1 MRFARQA
8 TFAVAVMLL
17 VVSSALPADAPPPVH
32 LQRYC
37 MGTMFDIVAYHS
49 PRSEAVQAVERA
61 MSEILR
67 LDQVLSDYKADSDL
81 SKLNREGSRGFISVE
96 ASLYEVIE
104 QSLMVS
110 RRSNGAFDVTI
121 APLLKAWKQAKL
133 EGRPPST
140 AEIASARRCVGY
152 DKIETSSPDRIRFRA
167 DCVEIDLGG
176 IGKGY
181 AVERAIALL
190 KAAGISS
197 ALVNGGGSSVA
208 SIGAPP
214 GAEGWPVRLGESA
227 SGGTTLL
234 LRDRAL
240 STSQQNLVAFQSA
253 PGAFGEILDPHSAA
267 PAGAIA
273 AVTVVADSASIADA
287 LSTTLV
293 IVPFADAEG
302 ILAQFGDVSAVWVGP
317 TGELTK
323 SYRPSG
329 LHMSDAH

>member
-1 MRFARQA
+1 MRFGRAA
-8 TFAVAVMLL
+8 TFAVVVMLL
-17 VVSSALPADAPPPVH
+17 VVASALPADTPSPVH

-49 PRSEAVQAVERA
+49 SRAEALPAVERA
-61 MSEILR
+61 MSEIVR

-81 SKLNREGSRGFISVE
+81 SKLNREGSRGFMSVE
-96 ASLYEVIE
+96 PSLYEVIE
-104 QSLMVS
+104 QSLIVS

-121 APLLKAWKQAKL
+121 APLLKAWKKAKL
-133 EGRPPST
+133 DGRPPSD
-140 AEIASARRCVGY
+140 AEIAAARRCVGY
-152 DKIETSSPDRIRFRA
+152 EKIETTGPDRIRFRA

-181 AVERAIALL
+181 AVDRAIAVL

-197 ALVNGGGSSVA
+197 ALVNGGGSSIA

-214 GAEGWPVRLGESA
+214 GAQGWAVRLGESA
-227 SGGTTLL
+227 SGSTTLL

-253 PGAFGEILDPHSAA
+253 PGEFGEILDPHSAA
-267 PAGAIA
+267 PVGTKA
-273 AVTVVADSASIADA
+273 AVTVVSDSATLADA

-293 IVPFADAEG
+293 IVPFADAG
-302 ILAQFGDVSAVWVGP
+302 IVLARFGDVSAVWMAP
-317 TGELTK
+317 SGEMK
-323 SYRPSG
+323 ASYRPSG
-329 LHMSDAH
+329 LHISHAH